1 MIFFVLLQAAPAM
14 CHPSCSDPNSA
25 RQIWIEIDS
34 QILNAL
40 FCVTGFGLIPW
51 RFRDF
56 YYLIQWRVFKK
67 NDYFRRLAGHNRG
80 WFRLPGSDK
89 LDEHL
94 GPPPVYNKKNPKRDD
109 SPPEW
114 ADEEITQL
122 EENPAIPLPATSM
135 PPPPLTGVRAP
146 PTKPVYID
154 VVVWMY
160 ILNTVFQAC
169 LAGAMWGLNRFTRPS
184 WVTGF
189 LISIGCIVGI
199 IAGIV
204 VFREGKKI
212 KKVEGIPVQEEEVK
226 GDVERGE
233 EAAGVTGKG
242 EAGKGG
248 KVDGEKVLGK
258 VQNGVD
264 GQVVSGEWNVDI
276 RGEKPGLTRTTT
288 AKTMGKGWYERH

>member
-1 MIFFVLLQAAPAM
+1 
-14 CHPSCSDPNSA
+14 
-25 RQIWIEIDS
+25 
-34 QILNAL
+34 
-40 FCVTGFGLIPW
+40 
-51 RFRDF
+51 
-56 YYLIQWRVFKK
+56 
-67 NDYFRRLAGHNRG
+67 
-80 WFRLPGSDK
+80 
-89 LDEHL
+89 
-94 GPPPVYNKKNPKRDD
+94 
-109 SPPEW
+109 
-114 ADEEITQL
+114 
-122 EENPAIPLPATSM
+122 
-135 PPPPLTGVRAP
+135 
-146 PTKPVYID
+146 
-154 VVVWMY
+154 
-160 ILNTVFQAC
+160 
-169 LAGAMWGLNRFTRPS
+169 
-184 WVTGF
+184 
-189 LISIGCIVGI
+189 VGI

-276 RGEKPGLTRTTT
+276 GGEKPGLTRTTT